1 MTTVEVDAGVCGL
14 KTRLRAT
21 PAEDGMVVVEG
32 KSSCPRV
39 QEYLAQ
45 LKMVEIASA
54 LGRCCLEKVFE
65 PAARVGLHPACLVP
79 VGVIKAAEVAA
90 GLALP
95 REASIRFWD
104 DSTTHWIEGGE

>member
-14 KTRLRAT
+14 KTRLRAM
-21 PAEDGMVVVEG
+21 PGENGMVVVEG

-39 QEYLAQ
+39 REYLAQ

-65 PAARVGLHPACLVP
+65 PAAQIGLHPACLVP
-79 VGVIKAAEVAA
+79 VGVIKAVEVAA

-95 REASIRFWD
+95 REASICFWD
-104 DSTTHWIEGGE
+104 DSTIHWIEGGE